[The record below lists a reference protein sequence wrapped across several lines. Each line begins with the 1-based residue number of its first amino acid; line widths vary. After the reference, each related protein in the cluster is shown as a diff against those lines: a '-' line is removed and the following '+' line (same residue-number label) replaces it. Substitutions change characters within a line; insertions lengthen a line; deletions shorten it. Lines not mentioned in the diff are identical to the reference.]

1 MATSN
6 SRQTYSQ
13 EPKNR
18 AVFRGTGSHFSN
30 NDRRGPYGYQA
41 GALASFTQ
49 LPNNR
54 MPVYH
59 TGAAKARDEYESVL
73 LNKYL
78 GRPQLPSTSGYNNLR
93 LMARMSD
100 NRGPYLNNSSSKTG
114 KPPNHPVK
122 AKAKP

>member
-1 MATSN
+1 
-6 SRQTYSQ
+6 
-13 EPKNR
+13 
-18 AVFRGTGSHFSN
+18 
-30 NDRRGPYGYQA
+30 
-41 GALASFTQ
+41 
-49 LPNNR
+49 

-78 GRPQLPSTSGYNNLR
+78 GRPQLPSTAGYNNLR

-122 AKAKP
+122 AKVKP